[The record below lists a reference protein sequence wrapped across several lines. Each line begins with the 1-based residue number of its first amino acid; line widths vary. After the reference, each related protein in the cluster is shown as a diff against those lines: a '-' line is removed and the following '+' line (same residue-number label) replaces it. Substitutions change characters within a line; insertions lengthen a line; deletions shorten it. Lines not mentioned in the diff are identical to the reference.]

1 MNRPHIDGTEEFG
14 YNPINRFLYSFYM
27 YQNTVKRICDLYHY
41 ASVLNLKG
49 YAAHFCYLRLKSFD
63 TLVKVTLE
71 HKDYLSACC
80 ILRMLGDSVAV
91 FNLIYMEK
99 DVELRWLRHALYVL
113 EGCEQNLK
121 VLPIDGVNEGAM
133 PAEEL
138 EKHKEGV
145 KYNVE
150 HRNRLISEA
159 NQLIDESPLKE
170 QNKEAFEKIV
180 KDRNWK
186 FKEFKP
192 YKNIKDNQYCWH
204 ELYEKIDMC
213 ECFDILSYISQYVHS
228 LSMSNIVMDMNVQ
241 NIDGIVGEA
250 LGLIRRLHN
259 YTLQFFANEQEY
271 ILEGLLIP
279 KMRDQILAC
288 FDSKHRPAVTTWD
301 QDVKNKIISL
311 HISRTFEIML

>member
-14 YNPINRFLYSFYM
+14 YNPINRFSYSFYM
-27 YQNTVKRICDLYHY
+27 YMNTVKRVCDRYHY
-41 ASVLNLKG
+41 ASVLDLKG
-49 YAAHFCYLRLKSFD
+49 YAAHYCYLRLRSFD
-63 TLVKVTLE
+63 TLIKVTLE

-91 FNLIYMEK
+91 FNLIYMEI

-228 LSMSNIVMDMNVQ
+228 LSMSNIVMDMNAQ
-241 NIDGIVGEA
+241 NVNGIVGEA
-250 LGLIRRLHN
+250 LGLIKRLHHN
-259 YTLQFFANEQEY
+259 TLTFFREEQRY
-271 ILEGLLIP
+271 ILEGLKEP
-279 KMRDQILAC
+279 EMRDKILEC
-288 FDSKHRPAVTTWD
+288 FDSKHRPAVAAWEN
-301 QDVKNKIISL
+301 QVNKQIAQLVDTDS
-311 HISRTFEIML
+311 FEIAL